1 MGAGCAAPNPSLV
14 EQDVSFLVPLASA
27 RSFLP
32 ASGLAG
38 DGASLISRSLF
49 DRLPAL
55 TVTDEP
61 EALYAALS
69 TVGVRLDACFREGTE
84 RTCSPQVRLVL
95 QPVFDSAEGVTTR
108 DAAMHVFFSV
118 TEVELE
124 QVVRELSLLRGKM
137 EVGATAGV
145 TSPHPGFENAD
156 WVNGSRALLLPLLA
170 TARTVRATAMSLHAS
185 NEAWVF
191 SGLEVSAGNFTE
203 IVVPTLAPAVKG
215 HVTST
220 GAREAIRI
228 TLDPP
233 SAAEPMLSTVLQ
245 SSARS
250 QASGSELT
258 AGVEAVLRLEDPQT
272 HNPGTVDCASC
283 HVAATAK
290 WFLMNQSPVVAV
302 DSPLPSGEVYA
313 NSRVMRAFGYFF
325 QTPALSPRVQRETSA
340 VLADFAHRLE
350 P

>member
-1 MGAGCAAPNPSLV
+1 M
-14 EQDVSFLVPLASA
+14 
-27 RSFLP
+27 
-32 ASGLAG
+32 G
-38 DGASLISRSLF
+38 DGSPLISRNLF
-49 DRLPAL
+49 DRLPPL

-69 TVGVRLDACFREGTE
+69 TVGVRLDACFREGTAQ
-84 RTCSPQVRLVL
+84 TCRPQVRLVL
-95 QPVFDSAEGVTTR
+95 QPVFDSSEGITTR
-108 DAAMHVFFSV
+108 DAAIHVFFSV

-124 QVVRELSLLRGKM
+124 EVVRKLSLLREKTG
-137 EVGATAGV
+137 VGVTAGL
-145 TSPHPGFENAD
+145 TGPHPGFENAG
-156 WVNGSRALLLPLLA
+156 WVDGARAVLLPLLA
-170 TARTVRATAMSLHAS
+170 TARIVRATAMSVHAS
-185 NEAWVF
+185 NEAWIF
-191 SGLEVSAGNFTE
+191 SGLEVSAGTFTE
-203 IVVPTLAPAVKG
+203 IVVPTLAPAVTG

-220 GAREAIRI
+220 GAREAIAI

-245 SSARS
+245 SSTRE
-250 QASGSELT
+250 QASGAELR

-302 DSPLPSGEVYA
+302 DSALPSGEVYS
-313 NSRVMRAFGYFF
+313 NSRAMRAFGYFF
-325 QTPALSPRVQRETSA
+325 QTPALSPRVQRETAA
-340 VLADFAHRLE
+340 VLADFSHRLE